1 MSMKSTYIICQF
13 NSHTIGDNGMLDA
26 FNRQLINCEWLFKFL
41 EPFLIGHFCASFGIA
56 SFKIFFENATKTVNL
71 FDYCLFEHKDDFPKI
86 KKLEKYSKAIEK
98 NYFDF
103 IKLIKGG
110 DFITEE
116 SIIDKTLF
124 ELDLNINGLKLFF
137 LGFFYKEKLFLW
149 Y

>member
-1 MSMKSTYIICQF
+1 M
-13 NSHTIGDNGMLDA
+13 
-26 FNRQLINCEWLFKFL
+26 
-41 EPFLIGHFCASFGIA
+41 
-56 SFKIFFENATKTVNL
+56 
-71 FDYCLFEHKDDFPKI
+71 FEHKDDFPKI

-124 ELDLNINGLKLFF
+124 ELDLKSAWIFSTQPSIMEYL
-137 LGFFYKEKLFLW
+137 
-149 Y
+149 